1 MQNQPQIVDTL
12 DLVAFAV
19 LDSSLLLVLEGATSN
34 QSVNSVILT
43 DKSINDNGYEIWWWL
58 MMMMSAEMILT
69 LT

>member
-43 DKSINDNGYEIWWWL
+43 DKSINDNGYEIWWWWWL
-58 MMMMSAEMILT
+58 MMMLMMILT